1 MGLKKTTWIVIG
13 VCLAAFLTMATGC
26 SVKVVP
32 TASHT
37 VIVSPSPSPTWHE
50 VAWMNDSAM
59 VGMSFSKPFRVTS
72 PRQRVEWS
80 VKPGGLYKP
89 SGVNVY
95 IGPEAKTNDLDD
107 EAVCIV
113 RTVKDGTGHK
123 FLHLKPGRYVL
134 SFEAT
139 FGDDVKVRLSE
150 DRLTPSP

>member
-1 MGLKKTTWIVIG
+1 MLAVATDDGAGRRTSEQARGSLEGGGNFLADHQTGLVFGAI
-13 VCLAAFLTMATGC
+13 LL
-26 SVKVVP
+26 
-32 TASHT
+32 
-37 VIVSPSPSPTWHE
+37 
-50 VAWMNDSAM
+50 
-59 VGMSFSKPFRVTS
+59 FR
-72 PRQRVEWS
+72 
-80 VKPGGLYKP
+80 KLL
-89 SGVNVY
+89 
-95 IGPEAKTNDLDD
+95 EAKTNDLDD